1 MARYYF
7 SFIFYF
13 TIYRSVRRH
22 RLRPL
27 PKKQMRQSSSRQT
40 RSRWPPVAI
49 VLDDLTENQ
58 RTVQVFCGLCAYVH
72 CIFGTKSDPSNYR
85 GICIS
90 SCIGKL
96 FCSILN
102 QRLLK
107 HVDLHNI
114 NYKSQIGF
122 LANNRTAADHV
133 LTLRTLTVRNISKF
147 EDRAKRSRNTFQ
159 PMRRRACVY

>member
-1 MARYYF
+1 MATC
-7 SFIFYF
+7 SD
-13 TIYRSVRRH
+13 
-22 RLRPL
+22 
-27 PKKQMRQSSSRQT
+27 
-40 RSRWPPVAI
+40 RSRRSYGKSENCEQSRFSVACVHMYI
-49 VLDDLTENQ
+49 VSS
-58 RTVQVFCGLCAYVH
+58 VV
-72 CIFGTKSDPSNYR
+72 GTKSDPSNYS

-90 SCIGKL
+90 SCIGTL

-133 LTLRTLTVRNISKF
+133 LTH
-147 EDRAKRSRNTFQ
+147 EH
-159 PMRRRACVY
+159 